1 MKPIVTKV
9 LLSIVVICVLGV
21 SIFDTIPWILGEFG
35 NNDFYNSQIRHSYN
49 LNNFYIIFPVL
60 GTLALIPLLVKHY
73 TRVTYWIL
81 LVLLWFMF
89 LVIILSGILIVL
101 RNY

>member
-35 NNDFYNSQIRHSYN
+35 NNDFYNSQIRHAYN
-49 LNNFYIIFPVL
+49 MNNFYIIFPVL

-89 LVIILSGILIVL
+89 LIIILSGILIVL
-101 RNY
+101 GNY